1 MMNAIEISSLKK
13 TYDTGDEAVKG
24 IDLNIKKGSFFG
36 LLGPNGAGKTTTI
49 GILTGLVNKTAG
61 SAKILGYDIID
72 DYKLARK
79 SIGLSPQEINLD
91 VFFSIRQ
98 ILLFQAGYYGVSN
111 KIAEKRVDSI
121 LKKLDL
127 YHKRNETSRHLS
139 GGMKRRIQI
148 AKSLVHDPPI
158 LILDEPTAGVDI
170 ELRHMLW
177 DYLKELNKAG
187 KTILLT
193 THYIEEAEKLCDE
206 IAIINNGEI
215 IKQGQTK
222 SIIKEVS
229 LNTIEIEVD
238 KPNEVKLSDNYDFS
252 ISDNIVKIQTKDV
265 NKEITKI
272 IKEIEQSVTI
282 NNINIINSSLEDAF
296 LKLTNQ

>member
-1 MMNAIEISSLKK
+1 MNAIEIQSLRK
-13 TYDTGDEAVKG
+13 TYDTGDKALKG
-24 IDLNIKKGSFFG
+24 IDLNIKQGSFFG

-49 GILTGLVNKTAG
+49 GILTGLVNKTSG
-61 SAKILGYDIID
+61 SAKILGHDIITD
-72 DYKLARK
+72 FKPARK

-91 VFFSIRQ
+91 VFFSVRQ
-98 ILLFQAGYYGVSN
+98 ILLFQAGYYGVPQ
-111 KIAEKRVDSI
+111 KLAEDRVDTI

-148 AKSLVHDPPI
+148 AKALVHDPPI

-177 DYLKELNKAG
+177 DYLKELNKEG
-187 KTILLT
+187 KTVLLT

-206 IAIINNGEI
+206 IAIINNGNI
-215 IKQGQTK
+215 IKQGETK

-229 LNTIEIEVD
+229 LNTIEVEVD
-238 KPNEVKLSDNYDFS
+238 KPNGIKLPDNFDFLVN
-252 ISDNIVKIQTKDV
+252 DNIIKIQTKEV
-265 NKEITKI
+265 NKEITTI
-272 IKEIEQSVTI
+272 IREIEKTANI

-296 LKLTNQ
+296 LKLTNK

>member
-1 MMNAIEISSLKK
+1 
-13 TYDTGDEAVKG
+13 
-24 IDLNIKKGSFFG
+24 
-36 LLGPNGAGKTTTI
+36 
-49 GILTGLVNKTAG
+49 
-61 SAKILGYDIID
+61 
-72 DYKLARK
+72 
-79 SIGLSPQEINLD
+79 
-91 VFFSIRQ
+91 
-98 ILLFQAGYYGVSN
+98 
-111 KIAEKRVDSI
+111 
-121 LKKLDL
+121 
-127 YHKRNETSRHLS
+127 
-139 GGMKRRIQI
+139 MKRRIQI
-148 AKSLVHDPPI
+148 AKALVHDPPI

-177 DYLKELNKAG
+177 DYLKELNNEG

-238 KPNEVKLSDNYDFS
+238 STNGLNPSSDFDFS
-252 ISDNIVKIQTKDV
+252 IHENIVKIQTKEV
-265 NKEITKI
+265 NKEIGKI
-272 IKEIEQSVTI
+272 IKKIEEKTTI

-296 LKLTNQ
+296 LKLTNK

>member
-1 MMNAIEISSLKK
+1 MNAIEILSLKK
-13 TYDTGDEAVKG
+13 TYDTGDKALKG

-49 GILTGLVNKTAG
+49 GILTGLVNKTSG
-61 SAKILGYDIID
+61 SAKILGHDIID
-72 DYKLARK
+72 DFKIARR

-98 ILLFQAGYYGVSN
+98 ILLFQAGYYGVPQ
-111 KIAEKRVDSI
+111 KLAEDRVDTI

-148 AKSLVHDPPI
+148 AKALVHDPPI

-177 DYLKELNKAG
+177 DYLKELNNAG

-215 IKQGQTK
+215 IKQGETK

-238 KPNEVKLSDNYDFS
+238 KPNSIILSDDFDFS
-252 ISDNIVKIQTKDV
+252 INDNIIKIQTKEV

-272 IKEIEQSVTI
+272 IKEIEKTATI
-282 NNINIINSSLEDAF
+282 NNINIINSSLEDAV
-296 LKLTNQ
+296 LKLTNK

>member
-1 MMNAIEISSLKK
+1 MNAIEIQSLRK
-13 TYDTGDEAVKG
+13 TYDTGDKALKG
-24 IDLNIKKGSFFG
+24 IDLNIKQGSFFG

-49 GILTGLVNKTAG
+49 GILTGLVNKTSG
-61 SAKILGYDIID
+61 SAKILGHDIITD
-72 DYKLARK
+72 FKPARK

-91 VFFSIRQ
+91 VFFSVRQ
-98 ILLFQAGYYGVSN
+98 ILLFQAGYYGVPQ
-111 KIAEKRVDSI
+111 KLAEDRVDTI

-148 AKSLVHDPPI
+148 AKALVHDPPI

-177 DYLKELNKAG
+177 DYLKELNNEG

-229 LNTIEIEVD
+229 LNTIEVEVD
-238 KPNEVKLSDNYDFS
+238 STNGLNSSSDFDFS
-252 ISDNIVKIQTKDV
+252 IHENIVKIQTKEV
-265 NKEITKI
+265 NKEIGKI
-272 IKEIEQSVTI
+272 IKKIEETTTI

-296 LKLTNQ
+296 LKLTNK

>member
-1 MMNAIEISSLKK
+1 MNAIEIQSLKK
-13 TYDTGDEAVKG
+13 TYDTGDRALKG
-24 IDLNIKKGSFFG
+24 IDLNIKRGSFFG

-49 GILTGLVNKTAG
+49 GILTGLVNKTSG

-72 DYKLARK
+72 DFKLARK

-98 ILLFQAGYYGVSN
+98 ILLFQAGYYGVPKKLADS
-111 KIAEKRVDSI
+111 RVDTI

-127 YHKRNETSRHLS
+127 YHKKDETSRHLS

-148 AKSLVHDPPI
+148 AKALIHDPPI

-170 ELRHMLW
+170 ELRYMLW
-177 DYLKELNKAG
+177 EYLKELNNQG

-215 IKQGQTK
+215 IKQGETK

-238 KPNEVKLSDNYDFS
+238 KPNDIKLSDNFDFS
-252 ISDNIVKIQTKDV
+252 INDNIIKIQTKEV

-272 IKEIEQSVTI
+272 IKDIGQTATI
-282 NNINIINSSLEDAF
+282 NNINIIKDSLEDAF
-296 LKLTNQ
+296 LKLTNK